1 MNKYLKNFNLVN
13 FINSRK
19 ISKKHVKEI
28 TKFYNFYHGLFS
40 TNTMIS
46 YLTALMQLLQNK
58 INLSS
63 KAKQTYYKIV
73 KKKAKKI
80 NIKIDVY
87 IPDWKKRGDTIKSE
101 IEDKYVNKEGL
112 KEILKACPNSKKGL
126 ELRKAIELSYYSGMR
141 LNEVLDLNNRNID
154 FVGKHIKMI
163 ISGKGCKTRKLWLKL
178 NATHLIENFK
188 PFSIDDNYVKVTCYR
203 ISKQRLE
210 KPFNFHSLRH
220 SFAIN
225 FIKSGGN
232 LVLLQKQLGHSNL
245 ATTSRYLMYYDDLE
259 ALSKLGF

>member
-1 MNKYLKNFNLVN
+1 MNNYLKNFNLISFV
-13 FINSRK
+13 NSRN
-19 ISKKHVKEI
+19 ISKEHIKKI
-28 TKFYNFYHGLFS
+28 TKFYNFYHGMFS

-46 YLTALMQLLQNK
+46 YLTALMQLLK
-58 INLSS
+58 KEINLSS
-63 KAKQTYYKIV
+63 KTKQTYYKIV

-80 NIKIDVY
+80 GIKIDVY
-87 IPDWKKRGDTIKSE
+87 IPDWKKRGDNIKSE

-112 KEILKACPNSKKGL
+112 EQILKACPNSKKGL
-126 ELRKAIELSYYSGMR
+126 ELRKAILLSYHSGMR
-141 LNEVLDLNNRNID
+141 LNEVLNLKSRNID
-154 FVGKHIKMI
+154 FVGEHIKMI
-163 ISGKGCKTRKLWLKL
+163 ISGKGCKTRKLWLKIKV
-178 NATHLIENFK
+178 THLIKNFK

-203 ISKQRLE
+203 IARQRLG

-225 FIKSGGN
+225 FIRSGGN